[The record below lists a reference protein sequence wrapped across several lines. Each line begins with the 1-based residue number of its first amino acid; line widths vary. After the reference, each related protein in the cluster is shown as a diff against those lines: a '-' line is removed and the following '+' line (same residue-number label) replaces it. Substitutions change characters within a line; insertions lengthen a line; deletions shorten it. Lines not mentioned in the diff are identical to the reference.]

1 MRKQLDCEFAESA
14 GAEAPLVIAYMAAL
28 TLFAFAWSNSSLPPT
43 GIMELQPAAIAKSTE
58 KRESLVQQARAKS
71 LTCRWKQMAG
81 GGLPSVC

>member
-1 MRKQLDCEFAESA
+1 MWKQLDCEFAKSA

-43 GIMELQPAAIAKSTE
+43 GIMELQPAAIAKSAQ
-58 KRESLVQQARAKS
+58 KRDKLVQQAREKS

-81 GGLPSVC
+81 GGLSSVC